1 MDEPRGTAVARGGK
15 GGEGEEEEEIVA
27 DGRVTGRHKMAFVS
41 IKTSSAEYAY
51 VRYMHTHARAHKRRG
66 EGGGGERE
74 GGGRRWKKAKEESK
88 R

>member
-1 MDEPRGTAVARGGK
+1 
-15 GGEGEEEEEIVA
+15 
-27 DGRVTGRHKMAFVS
+27 MAFVS

-66 EGGGGERE
+66 GRGKEVEKGEGRI
-74 GGGRRWKKAKEESK
+74 EEIGK